1 MAKLVVRYNGG
12 AQAGH
17 NVVTPD
23 GRHHCFSQWGS
34 GTFVGAPTLLSR
46 HMMVNPITAMS
57 EARHLREVGVGG
69 PLALL
74 RVEAGALVTT
84 QFHMAANR
92 LREMARGR
100 GVHGSCG
107 MGVGETQQDFLAG
120 APDVIRA
127 EEMWGDTSKLA
138 KKLDLCRARKLAEV
152 GDLPFDRS
160 SPAVKQEL
168 ELLHDASDVAMEY
181 YAAFAADA
189 KLVDDQWLAR
199 ELHGPGDIVF
209 EGAQGVLLDQ
219 DWGFHPHTTWSACT
233 FANALALVGDA
244 AASVKK
250 IGVLR
255 VYHTRHGAGPFPTES
270 TKYDALSAGDHNGQ
284 HPWQHS
290 FRSGA
295 FDLVL
300 ARYALDVVGGCDGLV
315 FTHLDKLEN
324 TDKVFVGRAYNQPSK
339 LRTELLAKYPDR
351 LELRTSFMERL
362 PLGSA
367 PPSIPDLGYQE
378 DLGRL
383 LAASR
388 VFGTQVPLSGDPMRH
403 ALWLGDQLRTPV
415 VMVSTGPTGSPFHRS
430 FVMGEPS
437 ARGSLGSDDSPLFP
451 SP

>member
-1 MAKLVVRYNGG
+1 
-12 AQAGH
+12 
-17 NVVTPD
+17 
-23 GRHHCFSQWGS
+23 
-34 GTFVGAPTLLSR
+34 
-46 HMMVNPITAMS
+46 MMVNPITAMS

-138 KKLDLCRARKLAEV
+138 KKLDQCRARKLAEV

-160 SPAVKQEL
+160 SPAVQQEL

-250 IGVLR
+250 TWASCAST
-255 VYHTRHGAGPFPTES
+255 TRATAPGRSRPRAPSTTPSPRATTTASIRGSTASARAPSTSCSPGTRSTSSAAATGSSSRTSTSWRTPTRSSWAARTTSRRSSGPSYSPSTRTAWSCAPRSWNACRSEARHRPFP
-270 TKYDALSAGDHNGQ
+270 N
-284 HPWQHS
+284 
-290 FRSGA
+290 
-295 FDLVL
+295 
-300 ARYALDVVGGCDGLV
+300 
-315 FTHLDKLEN
+315 
-324 TDKVFVGRAYNQPSK
+324 
-339 LRTELLAKYPDR
+339 
-351 LELRTSFMERL
+351 
-362 PLGSA
+362 
-367 PPSIPDLGYQE
+367 LGYQE

-437 ARGSLGSDDSPLFP
+437 ARGSLGSDDSPLFS